1 MYVFWEKVLIYLISV
16 VWSLGKK
23 YYSDCTHDQFN
34 FLKKAKS
41 TAFTVAIANS
51 AVYQLLQCACKGNT
65 VVN

>member
-1 MYVFWEKVLIYLISV
+1 MCCMFF
-16 VWSLGKK
+16 GKK

-65 VVN
+65 EVN